1 LSAVVVAAVSV
12 LALVLVLE
20 PEALAPAAVV
30 TVAVVRVVVVAGGA
44 AVEVVPPAELP
55 EVGHHQ
61 SRFHPGG
68 R

>member
-1 LSAVVVAAVSV
+1 VSVSV
-12 LALVLVLE
+12 LALVLE

-30 TVAVVRVVVVAGGA
+30 TVAVVRVVVVVA